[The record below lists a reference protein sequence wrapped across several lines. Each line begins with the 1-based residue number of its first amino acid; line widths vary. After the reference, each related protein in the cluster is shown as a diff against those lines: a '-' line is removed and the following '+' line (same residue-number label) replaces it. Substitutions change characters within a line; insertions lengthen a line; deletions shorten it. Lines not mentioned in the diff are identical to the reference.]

1 MEENSQDTENGFQKQ
16 VSIRNLTRLA
26 VTLNANWGK
35 KLPFLGLVQLQTIA
49 MERRWLIWPFLNRQ
63 HEFLYEFTRTY
74 YEDHFPQSILPL
86 FIELDTT
93 KKIP

>member
-49 MERRWLIWPFLNRQ
+49 MERR
-63 HEFLYEFTRTY
+63 
-74 YEDHFPQSILPL
+74 
-86 FIELDTT
+86 
-93 KKIP
+93 